1 MHTNIKEADTIRKRT
16 RIIILI
22 LTVIININIIPMQAA
37 QASVAEDKLQLQPAQ
52 SYDEQQLQE
61 YILNLKINTGSI
73 NGIIAAQTLSV
84 AKQLQAQDSL
94 KADDMA
100 REETARVLQNQAKQA
115 AASQDLEYLARTIYG
130 EARGE
135 SFEGKVAVAAVVL
148 NRVESGQYG
157 NSIREVIFQM
167 GAFSAVSD
175 GQYNL
180 QPDDASYEAAR
191 EALNGSDP
199 TSGAIYFWNPNTATD
214 SWVYTRTVIRTIG
227 NHVFAV

>member
-1 MHTNIKEADTIRKRT
+1 
-16 RIIILI
+16 
-22 LTVIININIIPMQAA
+22 MQAA
-37 QASVAEDKLQLQPAQ
+37 QASVAEDKLQLQLMQ
-52 SYDEQQLQE
+52 SYDEQLLQE
-61 YILNLKINTGSI
+61 YLLNLKINTGSV
-73 NGIIAAQTLSV
+73 NGIIATQTLSV
-84 AKQLQAQDSL
+84 AKHLQAQDSL
-94 KADDMA
+94 NADVMA
-100 REETARVLQNQAKQA
+100 REQAAEVLQNQARQA
-115 AASQDLEYLARTIYG
+115 QATQDLDYLAHTIYG

-135 SFEGKVAVAAVVL
+135 SYEGKVAVAAVVL

-167 GAFSAVSD
+167 GAFTAVSD

-199 TSGAIYFWNPNTATD
+199 TNGAIYFWNPDTATD
-214 SWVYTRTVIRTIG
+214 NWVYTRTVIKTIG